1 MYCSPRDEHTGPP
14 TQNQKNFVRTSKF
27 FSFCLE
33 LQKYKNKFKNL
44 ILTSKFKFSFRGMV
58 LFLRVIHVYIHVYGT
73 LNPDRVGLNTDGI
86 KSKTIAYMLLP
97 CLRIKG
103 IHRLTRN
110 KDNVSLVVQP
120 FYYWT
125 AVSVV

>member
-1 MYCSPRDEHTGPP
+1 MYCSPHDEHTGPP
-14 TQNQKNFVRTSKF
+14 TQNQKNFVRPSQF

-58 LFLRVIHVYIHVYGT
+58 LFLSVIHVYIHVYGT

-110 KDNVSLVVQP
+110 KDKVS
-120 FYYWT
+120 
-125 AVSVV
+125 